1 MLTGKNISSLV
12 DIPVSTGIGGVVCV
26 AAIVGVGA
34 LGGTTVGS
42 KGGELAG
49 EILYEKN
56 WP

>member
-12 DIPVSTGIGGVVCV
+12 DMPVSTGIGGLVCV

-34 LGGTTVGS
+34 LGGTTAGS
-42 KGGELAG
+42 IGGELAG